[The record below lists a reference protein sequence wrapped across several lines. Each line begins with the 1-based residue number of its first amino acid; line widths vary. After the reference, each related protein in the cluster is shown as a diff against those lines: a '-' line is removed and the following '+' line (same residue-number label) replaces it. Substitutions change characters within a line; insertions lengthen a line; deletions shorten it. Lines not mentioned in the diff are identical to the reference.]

1 MSLAT
6 VPLLIAALF
15 MLGSGGTPPGT
26 VEILL
31 SGQVTLTG
39 TAVGDAAEPLSATPS
54 DSNSAVPAAP
64 EPGALIVAEALAHV
78 PAGTEVA
85 GPIHVIGGRLT
96 VDGRVAGDIVQLA
109 GTVVV
114 GPEAGIGG
122 ELRHVA
128 GTLEVDPGADIA
140 RRSTAEL
147 TTESGGGG
155 GPRSYLPLAVLTV
168 VLALVG
174 GRFARTRSRALGNM
188 ADAVTTHPVIVLT
201 VGALLGLTAI
211 AVIVY
216 MGFTL
221 ILLPVALIALAVG
234 ALTLAIGTI
243 GLGHAVGR
251 RIPRVSPSVATALGV
266 VVTVAV
272 LQLVGLIPIV
282 GGLVAGAVLL
292 SGLGATILTYF
303 GLQRFEPVRISE

>member
-39 TAVGDAAEPLSATPS
+39 TAVGDAAEPLSATDS

-64 EPGALIVAEALAHV
+64 EPGALIVAEALAHI

-114 GPEAGIGG
+114 GPDAGIGG

-128 GTLEVDPGADIA
+128 GMLEVDPGADIA
-140 RRSTAEL
+140 RRSTVEL
-147 TTESGGGG
+147 TTESGG

-266 VVTVAV
+266 VATVAV